1 MERLTKGGK
10 ARRILLDPEAF
21 IKDNFAILT
30 IKDLADYLDVSEEE
44 VKQYQQEADQL
55 SSELT
60 EKLAKLFDDLGSNGY
75 AAANDDQNTEA
86 DIKEK
91 TMSILNN
98 PNQFWD
104 DETNKPLT
112 IKGLAKLLGISRP
125 SIYKYQKD
133 YAGIP
138 SELKSR
144 LVKLYDSLLLVDEIP
159 EPRDDYLRLLK
170 QVRTEDELFPTVQEE
185 ISKVIKE
192 GLARTDVSYY
202 TKEVLDTFVRGIEV
216 DRSALLRIIIMKM
229 NEEN

>member
-1 MERLTKGGK
+1 
-10 ARRILLDPEAF
+10 
-21 IKDNFAILT
+21 
-30 IKDLADYLDVSEEE
+30 
-44 VKQYQQEADQL
+44 
-55 SSELT
+55 
-60 EKLAKLFDDLGSNGY
+60 
-75 AAANDDQNTEA
+75 
-86 DIKEK
+86 
-91 TMSILNN
+91 MSILNN
-98 PNQFWD
+98 PKQFWD

-170 QVRTEDELFPTVQEE
+170 RVRTEDELFPTVQEE
-185 ISKVIKE
+185 IPKVIKE